1 MKRTKFLA
9 IALALACSGINSDA
23 AIKLREIRTAANN
36 VIELCFRSDT
46 LDVNEVS
53 VADPSAWK
61 VNGKSPLQ
69 INRMAAAFEKECDHH
84 VYLTVP
90 ALQEGRKYTVQ
101 TPYGKY
107 TLKFD
112 DDAVFCDAIKTNQVA
127 YSALST
133 KRFAN
138 FAIYV
143 GDGGSRKIE
152 GALPAYRVVETNTGR
167 QITSGTLAEIGQD
180 QSSGDYVYR
189 MDLSAVPE
197 GGPYKIVVDGY
208 GSSYPFG
215 VGAEF
220 SQHLSY
226 VSFRSLLNQR
236 CGIQLTEPY
245 VEHTYREHRCHE
257 TIYQTYYRINEA
269 QLPVK
274 GDEPTIQAWGGY
286 HDAGDA
292 DRRTYH
298 MIVPSTLLTTYEAF
312 PDLFRDDQFNMPD
325 IFDEHFNILG
335 KGNGV
340 PDILDEAEWGT
351 MFWKYFQEEDGQI
364 PWGTETMGY
373 SPFTT
378 YDAEDHLFG
387 SEVLDSRTS
396 AWASGLFYH
405 FARLIK
411 PYASAKAAEY
421 QIRAERA
428 HAASMKSYAEAGKE
442 MSPTF
447 QMYYNV
453 EKYLYTGDQSCH
465 DYIKAHAVDAKA
477 LATTYAAG
485 TEAFANNAWLVS
497 YFFSY
502 VLAPSSV
509 TDPATVAVFKEAIK
523 ETADKQV
530 SLLDVNAYP
539 TGSPM
544 NQNWW
549 GSNVAQGQYS
559 YPMLMMWK
567 LTGEQKYIDT
577 ISQMMDYALGLN
589 PLGKCYMT
597 QLGFNR
603 SEYPHDRES
612 AFTIAQGWGPRPGIL
627 IFGAGNYARYPA
639 YPEIKRGQTPRERAY
654 VEIMDNYQNNE
665 FTIYQSLC
673 FPANVYPILSNGLTA
688 GDHSKDPYQTR

>member
-1 MKRTKFLA
+1 MA
-9 IALALACSGINSDA
+9 IALGLACTSINASA
-23 AIKLREIRTAANN
+23 EIKLREIRTASNN

-46 LDVNEVS
+46 LNVDEVS
-53 VADPSAWK
+53 VENIAAWK
-61 VNGKSPLQ
+61 VNGKAPLQ
-69 INRMAAAFEKECDHH
+69 INRMAAAFEKECNHH

-90 ALQEGRKYTVQ
+90 ALQDGKKYTIQ

-112 DDAVFCDAIKTNQVA
+112 DDQVFCDAIKTNQVA

-152 GALPAYRVVETNTGR
+152 GKLPAYKVVDTKTGA
-167 QITSGTLAEIGQD
+167 QITTGTLTEIGAD
-180 QSSGDYVYR
+180 ASSGDYVYR

-197 GGPYKIVVDGY
+197 GGPYKLVVEGY
-208 GSSYPFG
+208 GSSYPFA
-215 VGAEF
+215 VGGEF
-220 SQHLSY
+220 SQHLTY

-257 TIYQTYYRINEA
+257 TIYETYYRINEA
-269 QLPVK
+269 KLQVN

-312 PDLFRDDQFNMPD
+312 PELWRDDQFNMPD
-325 IFDEHFNILG
+325 IFDDKFNILG

-373 SPFTT
+373 SPFTS
-378 YDAEDHLFG
+378 YDFEDHLFG
-387 SEVLDSRTS
+387 SEVLDNRTS

-411 PYASAKAAEY
+411 PYAAAKAAEY
-421 QIRAERA
+421 QIRAEKA
-428 HAASMKSYAEAGKE
+428 YAASMKGYAAAEKQ

-465 DYIKAHAVDAKA
+465 DYIKAHAADAKA
-477 LATTYAAG
+477 LANTYASG

-502 VLAPSSV
+502 VLAPASK
-509 TDPATVAVFKEAIK
+509 TDAATVAIFKEAIK
-523 ETADKQV
+523 EAADKQV
-530 SLLDVNAYP
+530 GLLNVNAYP

-567 LTGEQKYIDT
+567 LTGDQKYIDT

-589 PLGKCYMT
+589 PLGKCYIT

-639 YPEIKRGQTPRERAY
+639 YPAIKRGETPRERAY
-654 VEIMDNYQNNE
+654 VEIVDNYQNNE
-665 FTIYQSLC
+665 YTIYQSLC
-673 FPANVYPILSNGLTA
+673 FPANVYPILSGGLKP
-688 GDHSKDPYQTR
+688 GDHSKDPYKK